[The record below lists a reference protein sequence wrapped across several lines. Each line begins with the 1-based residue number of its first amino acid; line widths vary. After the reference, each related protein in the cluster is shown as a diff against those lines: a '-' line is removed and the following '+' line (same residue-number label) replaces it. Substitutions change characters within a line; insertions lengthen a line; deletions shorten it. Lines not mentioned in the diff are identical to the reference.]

1 MVARYVV
8 GLRLG
13 GESSLFRLAAL
24 VLAEIGWRK
33 SMKLHVANGQL
44 KPGGAFK
51 LVALGYLI
59 GAGAIFAPLFALVA
73 LIAVGSGAPTTLN
86 GEVVNGGAALM
97 VAAMPFIMLPVVLAM
112 QAAMFGGLV
121 VFGLWL
127 YHKRR
132 PIIIVDETAL

>member
-1 MVARYVV
+1 MGV
-8 GLRLG
+8 
-13 GESSLFRLAAL
+13 
-24 VLAEIGWRK
+24 
-33 SMKLHVANGQL
+33 
-44 KPGGAFK
+44 AFK
-51 LVALGYLI
+51 PIADQ
-59 GAGAIFAPLFALVA
+59 

-132 PIIIVDETAL
+132 PIIIVDESAL

>member
-1 MVARYVV
+1 
-8 GLRLG
+8 
-13 GESSLFRLAAL
+13 
-24 VLAEIGWRK
+24 
-33 SMKLHVANGQL
+33 MKLHIVNGQL

-51 LVALGYLI
+51 LVAIGYLV
-59 GAGAIFAPLFALVA
+59 GAGAIFVPLFALVMLVA
-73 LIAVGSGAPTTLN
+73 IGSGAPTTMN

-97 VAAMPFIMLPVVLAM
+97 VAMMPFIMLPFILAM

-132 PIIIVDETAL
+132 PILVVTDEPAP